1 LGGRGIGRSKGSQND
16 LGAEAEAVAGTLSDG
31 KHDAAAYELDGRSGL
46 ATSDPLE
53 LAGKSIDGR
62 DLVLGA
68 ARTT

>member
-1 LGGRGIGRSKGSQND
+1 
-16 LGAEAEAVAGTLSDG
+16 VAGTLSDG

-46 ATSDPLE
+46 ATPDPLE